1 MGLFPAVTTLPVVVE
16 NGHAEAAQFSRWSI
30 FVPIVPTESGFNF
43 VGKAQPVMNDDEV
56 LAATAA
62 TIARRVSAFYESHPY
77 PPPVDD
83 LQAYRQ
89 IWDDQRRRAEF
100 HLFWPAEPYHEDR
113 SILVAGCGTTQAA
126 HCALR
131 WPRAQ
136 VIGIDLSAK
145 SIAFTQ
151 GLKRKYALT
160 NLEVRQLA
168 VERAAELGQRF
179 EHVVCTGV
187 LHHLADPDAGLRA
200 LHDVVEP
207 NGALNLMVYAPYGRA
222 GVYMLQDYCRR
233 LGLGHTA
240 PEIRDLAAS
249 LKALPPDHPLAPLLR
264 NSPDF
269 ADKAGL
275 ADALLHPQ
283 DRSYSVP
290 QLLDF
295 LGRAGLVFGRW
306 VRQAPYLPWCGA
318 LASSPHQSRLL
329 ALTAEAQYAAIEL
342 FRGTM
347 VRHGVVAYRTD
358 RPAQDAPIDFDGDSW
373 LRYTPIRL
381 PDTLAVRD
389 RLPNGAA
396 AVLINRNHTYTDLY
410 LPIDTRQERLLA
422 AVDGERT
429 IEEICRERGDH
440 GEARVF
446 FQQLWRWDQV
456 VFNTSQG

>member
-1 MGLFPAVTTLPVVVE
+1 
-16 NGHAEAAQFSRWSI
+16 
-30 FVPIVPTESGFNF
+30 
-43 VGKAQPVMNDDEV
+43 MNDDE
-56 LAATAA
+56 LPAATVAA
-62 TIARRVSAFYESHPY
+62 IAKQVSAFYEAHPY
-77 PPPVDD
+77 PPPADD
-83 LQAYRQ
+83 LQAYRKL
-89 IWDDQRRRAEF
+89 WDDGRRRADA
-100 HLFWPAEPYHEDR
+100 HLFWPDQPYRDDR

-126 HCALR
+126 HYALR

-136 VIGIDLSAK
+136 VTGIDVSAK

-151 GLKRKYALT
+151 ELKRKYSLA

-168 VERAAELGQRF
+168 VERAAELGHRF

-187 LHHLADPDAGLRA
+187 LHHLSDPDAGLRA
-200 LHDVVEP
+200 LHDVLEP
-207 NGALNLMVYAPYGRA
+207 NGALNVMVYAPYGRA

-233 LGLGHTA
+233 LGLGDTA

-249 LKALPPDHPLAPLLR
+249 LKALAPDHPLAPLLR

-290 QLLDF
+290 QLMDF
-295 LGRAGLVFGRW
+295 LSRAGLVFGRW

-329 ALTAEAQYAAIEL
+329 GLTAEAQYAAIEL

-347 VRHGVVAYRTD
+347 VRHSAVAYRKD
-358 RPAQDAPIDFDGDSW
+358 RPTQGASVDFDGESW
-373 LRYTPIRL
+373 LGYTPIRL
-381 PDTLAVRD
+381 PDTLAVRE
-389 RLPNGAA
+389 RLPKGAV
-396 AVLINRNHTYTDLY
+396 AVLINRNHTFTDLY
-410 LPIDTRQERLLA
+410 LPIDARQERLLA
-422 AVDGERT
+422 SVDGERT
-429 IEEICRERGDH
+429 IEEICRERGDRNL
-440 GEARVF
+440 ARDF

-456 VFNTSQG
+456 VFNTSGDKQKLAHSVMVR

>member
-1 MGLFPAVTTLPVVVE
+1 
-16 NGHAEAAQFSRWSI
+16 
-30 FVPIVPTESGFNF
+30 
-43 VGKAQPVMNDDEV
+43 MNNDEV
-56 LAATAA
+56 LAATAVA
-62 TIARRVSAFYESHPY
+62 VAKRVRAFYECHPY

-89 IWDDQRRRAEF
+89 IWDEQRRRAEF
-100 HLFWPAEPYHEDR
+100 HLFWPAEPYREDR

-126 HCALR
+126 HYALR

-136 VIGIDLSAK
+136 VIGIDVSTK

-151 GLKRKYALT
+151 ELKRKYALA
-160 NLEVRQLA
+160 NLEVRRLA
-168 VERAAELGQRF
+168 VEQAAELGRGF
-179 EHVVCTGV
+179 DHVVCTGV
-187 LHHLADPDAGLRA
+187 LHHLPDPDAGLRA
-200 LHDVVEP
+200 LRDVLEP
-207 NGALNLMVYAPYGRA
+207 TGALNVMVYAPYGRV

-283 DRSYSVP
+283 DRAYSVP
-290 QLLDF
+290 QLLAF
-295 LGRAGLVFGRW
+295 LSRAGLAFGRW

-329 ALTAEAQYAAIEL
+329 GLTAEAQYAAIEL

-373 LRYTPIRL
+373 LGYTPIRL

-389 RLPNGAA
+389 RVPKGAA
-396 AVLINRNHTYTDLY
+396 AVLINRNHNYTDLY
-410 LPIDTRQERLLA
+410 LPIDTRQARLLA
-422 AVDGERT
+422 AIDGDRT

-440 GEARVF
+440 GLARLF
-446 FQQLWRWDQV
+446 FQQLWRWDQIV
-456 VFNTSQG
+456 LNTSQS